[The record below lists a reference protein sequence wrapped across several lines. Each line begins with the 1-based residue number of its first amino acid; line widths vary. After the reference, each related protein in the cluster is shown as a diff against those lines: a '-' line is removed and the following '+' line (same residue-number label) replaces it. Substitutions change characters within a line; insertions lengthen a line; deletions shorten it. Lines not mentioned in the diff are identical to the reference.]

1 MTRIMKCTNSITAII
16 LCIIIVSVSLCSLVC
31 VQDYSRD
38 NTQFFAAHFSFVS
51 ARRESFVS
59 SPGVK
64 IVSWIRR
71 QDILPDE
78 LTFSP
83 ETPFDIKPFSDK
95 PALSEKLS
103 ELDAYTTQKSTL
115 YNLRI

>member
-1 MTRIMKCTNSITAII
+1 MTRIMKCSNSITAII

-31 VQDYSRD
+31 VQDCSLD
-38 NTQFFAAHFSFVS
+38 NTQFFAADFSFAP
-51 ARRESFVS
+51 ARRASLS
-59 SPGVK
+59 SSTGVK

-71 QDILPDE
+71 QDILSDE

-83 ETPFDIKPFSDK
+83 EAPIDINPVSDK
-95 PALSEKLS
+95 LTLSEKLS
-103 ELDAYTTQKSTL
+103 ELDAYTTQKITL